1 MTAYQTP
8 QTAIVTELKNLLRD
22 RYRSGF
28 PVFKELIQ
36 NADDA
41 KASRVVICGHGG
53 FNDARNPL
61 LQAPGLI
68 IANDGPVTKAHFDA
82 LNRSS
87 GGTKGGDAAS
97 VGRFGLGQKAIFH
110 FCDAFLAQARL
121 AGPNG
126 PAREPQLQILNP
138 LEEIPAATNAG
149 DAWRYVEAVDVA
161 LLDNWAKAN
170 EMDGGMVIA
179 VPLRSKILTP
189 GGGLSLTRAEWTPE
203 SAIDELI
210 NSEEL
215 SSVLCCLRNISV
227 LDIIQHQG
235 ATKRYERHGAFTALS
250 SPNTAVAD
258 RRLAGNFDG
267 PEGLIHFC
275 GRETRLASGQTISLK
290 QREDWPT
297 TFDLFDK
304 PVRADAEPHGAVMV
318 CRSRASDNRPK
329 FRIREVVYLP
339 VGEPLL
345 DLDLAVGNEIIE
357 LLLHGHFFVSS
368 DRRSINAEDG
378 TIESAWN
385 ASLRREATLPLI
397 LDALADAF
405 GALGSDQ
412 ERYALVHALTTHD
425 DSWWW
430 MENGSDACRGRALAR
445 CWEGGS
451 TPAWQVVKADGLRPV
466 PVGATTTLPR
476 LKEAIPS
483 LDAWCTSQGL
493 TLCFGT
499 VLAETAPTWPDSEL
513 AEIVRKVG
521 PAAFTK
527 GPVAET
533 IGALLEGQ
541 AGPLTR
547 EALADQFRLACSGID
562 QSFAAADRLK
572 GVVRHLPQEQ
582 LLILPASVES
592 RPVIAALAAAALPV
606 KSIWLNGPA
615 PQQPSISLSKA
626 VALLSAL
633 EPLLLQ
639 GGQAGLQAATMV
651 GHVLRHG
658 PRFEEL
664 ARNEIGRYLKVIPAH
679 QMQNAA
685 AERLSLETVLTL
697 QNNGLL
703 FDAGP
708 NPKLDLLAE
717 AVAAPAIYR
726 LDLRDGGIE
735 GCASTNRKESL
746 VAVVQRAQRYGDPTR
761 CGELAEFLREHAS
774 VDDLRRLITQDAGL
788 DGDVELVEL
797 TGFSEALD
805 DLVSRLS
812 PDRHARFISSA
823 TAKEL
828 HKVRDKVGLKPLDI
842 TLLGQWLDDARCQK
856 NLPPINAATAQAL
869 LRSNIDDAVLRHLP
883 LNRSVGD
890 DTLYPATAL
899 FLGQRAQVPVSL
911 ASFAKLADPWS
922 DQAASARQNRLIA
935 KWGQNAIIQTAL
947 ATPHPDKLTAEI
959 CDAIKASGDIDADL
973 TEALRNTAW
982 IGANGKAW
990 QPTQVL
996 DLPPPAEKVWAELAG
1011 EIESLLC
1018 SSQIPA
1024 SLHDDTVREC
1034 LVSVLPNRQIS
1045 FSLALRALAEA
1056 RVEGL
1061 CLDAAVHLE
1070 DLRRIA
1076 RTGDGFGMH
1085 AMGSGIWTLL
1095 ASALTED
1102 LPDADLIAMAGSL
1115 PRPGSATIL
1124 TQMNALAG
1132 LAEGGAHEQVARRL
1146 HLAGFKANIAGLK
1159 MADGHLPA
1167 DLLVPNSCDRF
1178 VRAEAVTHDA
1188 PALSPEALLDS
1199 RYADFVDIPDVAA
1212 AVTHADLDSHIPLAQ
1227 ALERAFSPLVKHDVG
1242 DGILLALAMT
1252 GRGEETRKLASLWQG
1267 QLAFD
1272 RIAYDLDQVPAALD
1286 LDPAAIPKRLEELRF
1301 EVRFPEGGMAWVRSI
1316 AGTLFRAPLSG
1327 RGDALLI
1334 QCRQRERTRQDI
1346 DSRVVVWELVLGHVD
1361 PTSADEAK
1369 ALLGGFVHR
1378 FAPALLLAWPQQ
1390 RQALLD
1396 LLDSYLGSDQRS
1408 LEDARRELR
1417 EVLHDRLEGI
1427 RTGKVIRQAVADYH
1441 RAKYSDPE
1449 AARDGLWEAAQSP
1462 QGAAE
1467 LLEAMRT
1474 KIKEMGYRPD
1484 RVLFELYQN
1493 AVDAQ
1498 VQWDDKGRV
1507 RVQVEAKRDDDGTI
1521 DRIRLIHWGRP
1532 INQPGPDRQKADR
1545 EGHERD
1551 LAHMLAV
1558 SHSAKEGDAI
1568 TGRFGLGFKTVHML
1582 SDSVGLAS
1590 AGVVLRIAGGMVP
1603 IAWEEG
1609 EAEAGPYND
1618 RGRKATL
1625 IDIPIA
1631 TDRRHEAEAAW
1642 EAFRNA
1648 APLLAALGRSGE
1660 IKLIDGT
1667 QEAAVFDNDVRSL
1680 IDGVASVALSQGR
1693 KALRFDL
1700 EQGFRLF
1707 VALGRNGPHAF
1718 LKDVAQF
1725 WHLVPLMSLERKGAW
1740 LMEGPFPV
1748 DPGRSYFS
1756 GSTEEKEALFARLGH
1771 RLAERLIALHTASE
1785 ANWSDLASQLGIAP
1799 DGKDPFWQ
1807 TLIEL
1812 FVPDLESGEPQRKLH
1827 AHGGGLAL
1835 LMAQCAVVPLAFGGT
1850 ACAGDVEWRLDGALS
1865 NPEVHELL
1873 QGWPVLDATRE
1884 NLIGRETA
1892 DLLNRLGLP
1901 RGKAL
1906 DLPKLVELTVGER
1919 GIEAGHA
1926 ELLSPV
1932 IDDELRTAISKE
1944 EDEALRRVLRDQN
1957 WRAEDGSWQPIRLL
1971 AFPQSDDP
1979 DERTR
1984 AAFAPPAGRLA
1995 EDYSGAGL
2003 KLALFA
2009 REQAGQNEVVWKAW
2023 AASAA
2028 TAPERQQALLRY
2040 LVDADQR
2047 TVNVLAE
2054 AAAWLPKDTALT
2066 DYPPLQSLDYHAR
2079 MRLLAKLGCYGPAPA
2094 PDSGPVLT
2102 PFIDAETA
2110 LLAIAEWWSTERE
2123 ELIAA
2128 YERSV
2133 YPDEGFSFGDLREDT
2148 NEAWFTLLS
2157 LATFQTLGRIKPDQS
2172 RHFVTNAM
2180 TEGWWH
2186 HLSTID
2192 PASEDLD
2199 PFIDRLRAW
2208 SEPDA
2213 PEDYMIWRRCL
2224 TDLCLIARH
2233 LDRYRTLF
2241 RKLPAIVKQDGPV
2254 SLGNHLR
2261 PAFSVA
2267 AGRMGVDAPPLA
2279 RSLGIGANWVVREL
2293 ARKGI
2298 YSQAQADLVLPYGWS
2313 TADRVRKLA
2322 KRIGL
2327 GTFEH
2332 GVDAGRNLHKAVEN
2346 LIGEEA
2352 AFAGDGDLPLHIIT
2366 LAKHRDTLNKFLYKS
2381 DGEGWVEDDL
2391 DEDKDDD
2398 A

>member
-41 KASRVVICGHGG
+41 KARRIVICGHSG

-68 IANDGPVTKAHFDA
+68 IANDGPVTNAHFDA

-110 FCDAFLAQARL
+110 LCDAFLAQARL
-121 AGPNG
+121 VGPNG
-126 PAREPQLQILNP
+126 PAAEPRLQILNP
-138 LEEIPAATNAG
+138 LEEIPAARNAG
-149 DAWRYVEAVDVA
+149 EAWRYVEAVDVA
-161 LLDNWAKAN
+161 LLDDWAKAN

-227 LDIIQHQG
+227 LDIVQPQG
-235 ATKRYERHGAFTALS
+235 NTKRYERQGAFTALS

-258 RRLAGNFDG
+258 RRLTGSFNG
-267 PEGLIHFC
+267 PQGLIHFC
-275 GRETRLASGQTISLK
+275 GRETRLTSGHAISLK
-290 QREDWPT
+290 ERGDWPT
-297 TFDLFDK
+297 TFDLYDE
-304 PVRADAEPHGAVMV
+304 PVRADAEPHGAVIV
-318 CRSRASDNRPK
+318 CRRMASDNRPRL
-329 FRIREVVYLP
+329 RIRDVVYLP

-345 DLDLAVGNEIIE
+345 DLELPVGSEIIE

-368 DRRSINAEDG
+368 DRRSINSEDG
-378 TIESAWN
+378 TIESLWN
-385 ASLRREATLPLI
+385 ETLRREATLPLI
-397 LDALADAF
+397 LDALADGFA
-405 GALGSDQ
+405 ALDSDQ
-412 ERYALVHALTTHD
+412 ERYALVHALTARD
-425 DSWWW
+425 DRWWW
-430 MENGSDACRGRALAR
+430 MKNAADACRGRALAR
-445 CWEGGS
+445 CWAGSS
-451 TPAWQVVKADGLRPV
+451 TPAWQVVQADGLRPV
-466 PVGATTTLPR
+466 PVGTTTTLPR

-483 LDAWCTSQGL
+483 LEAWCTSRGL

-547 EALADQFRLACSGID
+547 EALADQFRLACSGVD

-572 GVVRHLPQEQ
+572 AVVRHLPPEQ
-582 LLILPASVES
+582 LLFLPPSIDS

-606 KSIWLNGPA
+606 KSIWLDGPV
-615 PQQPSISLSKA
+615 PLQPTISLSKA

-633 EPLLLQ
+633 EPQLIQ

-651 GHVLRHG
+651 GQVLRNG

-664 ARNEIGRYLKVIPAH
+664 ARNETGRYLKVIPAH
-679 QMQNAA
+679 QMQNSA

-746 VAVVQRAQRYGDPTR
+746 VAVVQRAQRYGDPAR
-761 CGELAEFLREHAS
+761 CGELAEFLRDHAS
-774 VDDLRRLITQDAGL
+774 VDDLRRLITQDTELG
-788 DGDVELVEL
+788 GDVELIEL

-805 DLVSRLS
+805 QLVDRLC
-812 PDRHARFISSA
+812 PDRQARFISSA

-842 TLLGQWLDDARCQK
+842 TLLGHWLDDARCQGT
-856 NLPPINAATAQAL
+856 LPPIDAATAQAL
-869 LRSNIDDAVLRHLP
+869 LQSTIDDAVLRHLP
-883 LNRSVGD
+883 LNRSVHD
-890 DTLYPATAL
+890 DTLHPATAL
-899 FLGQRAQVPVSL
+899 FLGQRAQVPASL
-911 ASFAKLADPWS
+911 ASFARLADLWP
-922 DQAASARQNRLIA
+922 DQAASARQNRLID
-935 KWGQNAIIQTAL
+935 KWGPNAIIRTAL
-947 ATPHPDKLTAEI
+947 AAPDPDKLTAEI
-959 CDAIKASGDIDADL
+959 CEAIKATGNIGADL
-973 TEALRNTAW
+973 TDALRDTAW

-990 QPTQVL
+990 QPAQVL
-996 DLPPPAEKVWAELAG
+996 ELPTPAENVWAELIG
-1011 EIESLLC
+1011 TNDGLLC
-1018 SSQIPA
+1018 SNQLPA
-1024 SLHDDTVREC
+1024 SLRDETVRER
-1034 LVSVLPNRQIS
+1034 LAGIMPDRQSS
-1045 FSLALRALAEA
+1045 FALAFQSLAEA
-1056 RVEGL
+1056 HVGGL
-1061 CLDAAVHLE
+1061 CLDAALHLE

-1076 RTGDGFGMH
+1076 RAGDGLGMH

-1102 LPDADLIAMAGSL
+1102 FPDTDLIALAGTL
-1115 PRPGSATIL
+1115 PRPEPATVL

-1132 LAEGGAHEQVARRL
+1132 LAERGANEQVARRL
-1146 HLAGFKANIAGLK
+1146 HLAGFKANIAELK
-1159 MADGHLPA
+1159 MTNGHLPA
-1167 DLLVPNSCDRF
+1167 DLLVPNGNDNF
-1178 VRAEAVTHDA
+1178 VRADTVTHDA
-1188 PALSPEALLDS
+1188 AALASEALLER
-1199 RYADFVDIPDVAA
+1199 RYAACVDVPDVSALTDA
-1212 AVTHADLDSHIPLAQ
+1212 ELDSQMPLAQ
-1227 ALERAFSPLVKHDVG
+1227 ALERAFGPLVKHDVG

-1252 GRGEETRKLASLWQG
+1252 GRGEETRELASLWQG

-1286 LDPAAIPKRLEELRF
+1286 LDPTALPKRLEELRF
-1301 EVRFPEGGMAWVRSI
+1301 EVRFPDGGMAWVRSI
-1316 AGTLFRAPLSG
+1316 AGTLFKAPLSG

-1361 PTSADEAK
+1361 PNSADEAK
-1369 ALLGGFVHR
+1369 ALLRQFVHD

-1396 LLDSYLGSDQRS
+1396 LLDRYLGSDQVS
-1408 LEDARRELR
+1408 LEDARHELR

-1427 RTGKVIRQAVADYH
+1427 RTGNVIRQAVAAYH

-1498 VQWDDKGRV
+1498 VQWDDKGKV
-1507 RVQVEAKRDDDGTI
+1507 RVQVEAKREEDGRL

-1532 INQPGPDRQKADR
+1532 INQPGPDRQKAER

-1590 AGVVLRIAGGMVP
+1590 AGVTLRIAGGMLP

-1631 TDRRHEAEAAW
+1631 ADHRPEAEAAW
-1642 EAFRNA
+1642 EAFCDA

-1667 QEAAVFDNDVRSL
+1667 QEPACFGNDVREL
-1680 IDGVASVALSQGR
+1680 ISGVAGVALDRGR
-1693 KALRFDL
+1693 QALRFDL
-1700 EQGFRLF
+1700 AEGFRLF
-1707 VALGRNGPHAF
+1707 VAIGRNGPYA
-1718 LKDVAQF
+1718 LLRDVAQF
-1725 WHLVPLMSLERKGAW
+1725 WHLVPLVGVARKGAW

-1748 DPGRSYFS
+1748 DPGRSHFS
-1756 GSTEEKEALFARLGH
+1756 GSAQENEALFARLGQ
-1771 RLAERLIALHTASE
+1771 RLAERLIALHEASE
-1785 ANWSDLASQLGIAP
+1785 TNWDDLASKLGIAP
-1799 DGKDPFWQ
+1799 DSKDAFWQ
-1807 TLIEL
+1807 ALIGL
-1812 FVPDLESGEPQRKLH
+1812 FVPDLESGEPQRELH
-1827 AHGGGLAL
+1827 GQGRGLAL
-1835 LMAQCAVVPLAFGGT
+1835 LMAQCPVVPLAFGGT
-1850 ACAGDVEWRLDGALS
+1850 ARAADISWRLDGALAFR
-1865 NPEVHELL
+1865 EVHRLL
-1873 QGWPVLDATRE
+1873 QEWSALDPWRE
-1884 NLIGRETA
+1884 SMISKDTA
-1892 DLLNRLGLP
+1892 DLLGRLDLP

-1906 DLPKLVELTVGER
+1906 DLPKLIELVAPEI
-1919 GIEAGHA
+1919 GIDPALA
-1926 ELLSPV
+1926 ELLSPA
-1932 IDDELRTAISKE
+1932 IDEELRAAASKE
-1944 EDEALRRVLRDQN
+1944 EDEALRSILRERN
-1957 WRAEDGSWQPIRLL
+1957 WKAQDGSWQPIRLL

-1979 DERTR
+1979 DERAR
-1984 AAFAPPAGRLA
+1984 ADFASAAGRLA
-1995 EDYSGAGL
+1995 LDYSQDGL
-2003 KLALFA
+2003 KLAMFA
-2009 REQAGQNEVVWKAW
+2009 REQAGHNEAVWKGW
-2023 AASAA
+2023 ARSA
-2028 TAPERQQALLRY
+2028 TASQERQRALLCY

-2047 TVNVLAE
+2047 TVNVLTE
-2054 AAAWLPKDTALT
+2054 AATWLPTGAALA
-2066 DYPPLQSLDYHAR
+2066 DYPLLQTLEYEAR
-2079 MRLLAKLGCYGPAPA
+2079 MRLLAKLGYYGTSPSAAPGA
-2094 PDSGPVLT
+2094 VLRT
-2102 PFIDAETA
+2102 PTDAETA
-2110 LLAIAEWWSTERE
+2110 LLEIADWWKRERAV
-2123 ELIAA
+2123 LIPA

-2133 YPDEGFSFGDLREDT
+2133 YPEDGFSFDDLQEDSA
-2148 NEAWFTLLS
+2148 EAWFTLLA

-2172 RHFVTNAM
+2172 RSFVTNAM

-2186 HLSTID
+2186 RLSTIN
-2192 PASEDLD
+2192 PAADNLE
-2199 PFIDRLRAW
+2199 PFVDRLRAW

-2213 PEDYMIWRRCL
+2213 REDYMIWRRCL

-2233 LDRYRTLF
+2233 LDDYRKLF
-2241 RKLPAIVKQDGPV
+2241 RKLPAIIQQEGPV
-2254 SLGNHLR
+2254 SLGNQLR
-2261 PAFSVA
+2261 PGSSPA
-2267 AGRMGVDAPPLA
+2267 AGRMGIFAPPLT
-2279 RSLGIGANWVVREL
+2279 RSLGIGANWVLREL

-2298 YSQAQADLVLPYGWS
+2298 YSQAQAEIVLPYGWS
-2313 TADRVRKLA
+2313 TADRVRRLMQ
-2322 KRIGL
+2322 RL
-2327 GTFEH
+2327 GTGSFDH
-2332 GVDAGRNLHKAVEN
+2332 GVDAGRNLHDAVHCR
-2346 LIGEEA
+2346 IGDEA
-2352 AFAGDGDLPLHIIT
+2352 RFNGDGDLPLHIIT
-2366 LAKHRDTLNKFLYKS
+2366 LAKHRDRLNNILYNAV
-2381 DGEGWVEDDL
+2381 GEGWSGDDL